1 MFREKFFRQLADLD
15 VVASQPG
22 QVFDKH
28 SGDIPGFNSGYHFL
42 KSGPLH
48 SSARDP
54 IIHEKQGICITFF
67 FCCLLEY
74 LLLILDAVGLGV
86 HVIVAAQQAIE
97 GGCAKIVI
105 TRQFQNVLLPRV
117 SDNQYFQVYCTS
129 DCRSC

>member
-74 LLLILDAVGLGV
+74 LLLRWNLSRGFY
-86 HVIVAAQQAIE
+86 
-97 GGCAKIVI
+97 AKKHDFIKMI
-105 TRQFQNVLLPRV
+105 QIHIIQTELRE
-117 SDNQYFQVYCTS
+117 
-129 DCRSC
+129 